1 MALEWLT
8 FDCYGTLI
16 DWEGGVFA
24 ALAPLLP
31 PGVERDDLGH
41 RYISA
46 EAAIEADAYLPY
58 RDVLDRAGRAVLLDL
73 GRALGPDEPNPLP
86 DSVPA
91 WTPFPEV
98 PTALKQLRERGLRL
112 AILSNVDRDLIAH
125 SIARLGV
132 RPDLVVTA
140 EDCRSY
146 KPAEGHWRRFERE
159 SGAGPEKAIHVAA
172 SQYHD
177 IAPATALGYRT
188 VFVNRHAERIG
199 DVEPTAQIADLASLP
214 EAIARLSTG

>member
-1 MALEWLT
+1 MAPEWLT

-24 ALAPLLP
+24 ALARLLP
-31 PGVERDDLGH
+31 PGLDRDDVGR
-41 RYISA
+41 RYIAA

-58 RDVLDRAGRAVLLDL
+58 RDVLDRAGRALLVDL
-73 GRALGPDEPNPLP
+73 GRPLSPDERNPLP

-91 WTPFPEV
+91 WMPFPEV
-98 PTALKQLRERGLRL
+98 PPALKELRGRGVRL
-112 AILSNVDRDLIAH
+112 AILSNIDRDLIAH

-132 RPDLVVTA
+132 TPDLVVTA

-159 SGAGPEKAIHVAA
+159 SGAGPESTIHVAA

-177 IAPATALGYRT
+177 IVPATALGYRT

-199 DVEPTAQIADLASLP
+199 DVEPTAQIPDLSFLP
-214 EAIARLSTG
+214 ETIARLSAS